1 MALDGIYLRHIKNE
15 IEKESLGARVNQ
27 IYQPNRDELVLVL
40 RTYGGAKKL
49 LLSARAN
56 SPRVN
61 FCEKTPENPA
71 QPPMFCMLMRKRL
84 GGGKLTA
91 VRQLDCDR
99 ILFLDFEC
107 VNELGD
113 VVGLTIVCEI
123 MGMYSN
129 IILVNRDTG
138 VIVDALKRVDLTVS
152 SKRFVLPNIKYEL
165 PDSQDK
171 LNILEHTPEEIA
183 QRIKTQPAEM
193 PLNRAVLS
201 SVQGISPVISREI
214 EYRVCEGAT
223 NRLDGELYAKLI
235 DELAELKN
243 ITENC
248 LGKPNI
254 VYRED
259 KKPMD
264 ISFLEIKQYGNFL
277 RVEQQE
283 GFNAAVDYFYD
294 ERDTRDRMRV
304 KTQSLNKL
312 LVNLRDRTARK
323 LQKQQTEL
331 ARCADRE
338 QLRIRGDL
346 LQANL
351 YRIERGAK
359 FADVENYYDPEGKTL
374 RITLNPAISPAA
386 NAQKYYK
393 EYQKEKNAEIYLAE
407 QIEKGTAEL
416 EYFESVIDE
425 VSRAQTEREL
435 SQIRE
440 ELEQQGYLRKPSGK
454 RPKQS
459 ALPFLEFESTDGFK
473 ILVGRN
479 NLQNDK
485 LTLKTAAKNDM
496 WFHTKDIHGSHVIIR
511 ADGREISD
519 EAIMQA
525 AALAA
530 YHSKAQNSSK
540 VPVDFTLVKH
550 VSKPNGAKPGMVIYV
565 NNRTVYVTPKESI
578 E

>member
-84 GGGKLTA
+84 GGGKLVA

-214 EYRVCEGAT
+214 EYRVREGAT

-351 YRIERGAK
+351 YRIERGAQ

-407 QIEKGTAEL
+407 QIEKGESEL

-496 WFHTKDIHGSHVIIR
+496 WLHTKDIHGSHVIIR

>member
-61 FCEKTPENPA
+61 FCEKTPENPS

-99 ILFLDFEC
+99 VLFLDFEC

-171 LNILEHTPEEIA
+171 LNILESTPEEIA
-183 QRIKTQPAEM
+183 ERIKNLPAEM

-201 SVQGISPVISREI
+201 AVQGISPVISREI

-223 NRLDGELYAKLI
+223 NRLDGGLYAKLI
-235 DELAELKN
+235 DELARLKK

-248 LGKPNI
+248 LGKPYI

-393 EYQKEKNAEIYLAE
+393 EYQKAKNAEFFLAE
-407 QIEKGTAEL
+407 QIEKGESEL

-425 VSRAQTEREL
+425 VNRAQSEREL

-496 WFHTKDIHGSHVIIR
+496 WLHTKDIHGSHVIIR

>member
-214 EYRVCEGAT
+214 EYRVREGAT

-351 YRIERGAK
+351 YRIERGAQ

-407 QIEKGTAEL
+407 QIEKGESEL

-496 WFHTKDIHGSHVIIR
+496 WLHTKDIHGSHVIIR